1 MIVMN
6 KLKKIFSNKFVLAI
20 LVFTIWVGFFD
31 PKDIGVIYSKEEK
44 LKDLQQSESIL
55 LKNIKDTKNELV
67 QLKSNAGT
75 IEKYSREK
83 YYMKKDN
90 EDVFIV
96 DNKNTIKQ

>member
-1 MIVMN
+1 MN
-6 KLKKIFSNKFVLAI
+6 KLKKIFSNKFLLAI
-20 LVFTIWVGFFD
+20 LVFSIWVGFFD

-44 LKDLQQSESIL
+44 LKNLQQSESIL
-55 LKNIKDTKNELV
+55 TKNIKDTKDELV

-75 IEKYSREK
+75 IEKYAREK

-96 DNKNTIKQ
+96 DNQNTVKQ

>member
-1 MIVMN
+1 MN
-6 KLKKIFSNKFVLAI
+6 KLKKIFSNKFLLAI
-20 LVFTIWVGFFD
+20 LVFSIWVGFFD

-55 LKNIKDTKNELV
+55 IKNIKDTKDELV

-75 IEKYSREK
+75 IEKYAREK

-90 EDVFIV
+90 EEVFIV
-96 DNKNTIKQ
+96 DNQNTVEQ

>member
-1 MIVMN
+1 MN

-20 LVFTIWVGFFD
+20 LVFSIWVSFFD

-55 LKNIKDTKNELV
+55 IKNIKDTKDELD

-75 IEKYSREK
+75 IEKYAREK

-90 EDVFIV
+90 EEVFIV
-96 DNKNTIKQ
+96 DNQNTVKQ

>member
-1 MIVMN
+1 MN
-6 KLKKIFSNKFVLAI
+6 KLKKIFSNKFLLAI
-20 LVFTIWVGFFD
+20 LVFSIWVGFFD

-55 LKNIKDTKNELV
+55 IKNIKDTKDELV

-75 IEKYSREK
+75 IEKYAREK

-90 EDVFIV
+90 EEVFIV
-96 DNKNTIKQ
+96 DNQNTAKQ

>member
-1 MIVMN
+1 M
-6 KLKKIFSNKFVLAI
+6 AI

-55 LKNIKDTKNELV
+55 LKNIKDTKDELN

-75 IEKYSREK
+75 IEKYAREK

-96 DNKNTIKQ
+96 DNQNTVKQ

>member
-1 MIVMN
+1 MN
-6 KLKKIFSNKFVLAI
+6 KLKKIFSNKFLLAI
-20 LVFTIWVGFFD
+20 LVFSIWVGFFD

-55 LKNIKDTKNELV
+55 LKNIKDTKDELN

-75 IEKYSREK
+75 IEKYAREK

-96 DNKNTIKQ
+96 DNQNTVKQ

>member
-1 MIVMN
+1 MN
-6 KLKKIFSNKFVLAI
+6 KLKKIVTNKFVLAI
-20 LVFTIWVGFFD
+20 LVFAIWVGFFD

-55 LKNIKDTKNELV
+55 IKNIKDTKDELV

-75 IEKYSREK
+75 IEKYAREK

-96 DNKNTIKQ
+96 DNQNTVKQ

>member
-1 MIVMN
+1 MT
-6 KLKKIFSNKFVLAI
+6 KLKKIFSNKFLLAI
-20 LVFTIWVGFFD
+20 LVFSIWVGFFD

-44 LKDLQQSESIL
+44 LKNLQQSESIL
-55 LKNIKDTKNELV
+55 TKNIKDTKDELV

-75 IEKYSREK
+75 IEKYAREK

-96 DNKNTIKQ
+96 DNQNTVKQ